1 MDWDN
6 KGEFFLTDIIQTEN
20 YGNVT
25 QEELREWKINE
36 ISYNRIEKNC
46 GLILK
51 EDKITI
57 TKDGKIFV
65 EPIYSVKKK
74 NPIQN
79 NISAFNA
86 YGQITLDK
94 VKEGVYFD

>member
-1 MDWDN
+1 MEWDN
-6 KGEFFLTDIIQTEN
+6 KGEFFLTDTIRTEN

-25 QEELREWKINE
+25 QEELRKRGINE
-36 ISYNRIEKNC
+36 ISYNRIERNC

-57 TKDGKIFV
+57 TKDGEIFV

-74 NPIQN
+74 NPIQDN
-79 NISAFNA
+79 LSAFNA
-86 YGQITLDK
+86 YGQITLEK
-94 VKEGVYFD
+94 IKEGAYFD